1 MPPPS
6 VYYWIR
12 FSSTPEDS
20 ESDQYLL
27 MELGALGA
35 EETEEGAVITVKG
48 SFADPTL
55 WSEARLALAD
65 RPGLAWGESPW
76 EDWDRS
82 WRDRQVPVE
91 VTPEL
96 VVCPPWVAVPYHVPH
111 VIRLEAKMA
120 FGTGSHESTRIAAI
134 LLEGLDL
141 IGKTLLDVG
150 TGTGIL
156 TLYAAMRGA
165 AFSAGFDMDPVTGP
179 CLRENLDLNPLP
191 KGSQATFWVGDLES
205 LRPETRFD
213 VVICNMIRT
222 EAWPYLHAFLLR
234 LPPKGCLIL
243 SGQRVEDQSYWNTW
257 FKTQGLKPF
266 QEICLDEWWG
276 FALRPDT

>member
-1 MPPPS
+1 MLPPS

-12 FSSTPEDS
+12 FSSTPEGS

-27 MELGALGA
+27 IELGALGA
-35 EETEEGAVITVKG
+35 EEEEGAAITVKG
-48 SFADPTL
+48 SFADPAL
-55 WSEARLALAD
+55 WSQARHALAGS
-65 RPGLAWGESPW
+65 PGLSWGESPW

-96 VVCPPWVAVPYHVPH
+96 VVCPPWVAVPAQVRH
-111 VIRLEAKMA
+111 VIQLEAKMA
-120 FGTGSHESTRIAAI
+120 FGTGSHASTRIAAM

-141 IGKTLLDVG
+141 ADKTLLDVG

-156 TLYAAMRGA
+156 CLYAALRGA

-179 CLRENLDLNPLP
+179 CLRENSELNPLP
-191 KGSQATFWVGDLES
+191 AGSTAVFWVGDLES
-205 LRPETRFD
+205 LRPKTRFD

-222 EAWPYLHAFLLR
+222 EAWPHLEAFLLHLR
-234 LPPKGCLIL
+234 PNGCLVI
-243 SGQRVEDQSYWNTW
+243 SGQRVEDQSHWKAW
-257 FKTQGLKPF
+257 FQTLGLTPF
-266 QEICLDEWWG
+266 REINLDAWWG
-276 FALRPDT
+276 FALTSP